1 MSRGGLESDVVPIRL
16 IYERWVSDYQDLWAG
31 RARALSRL
39 MLREVADL
47 KGEPTMKTQKAIAQH
62 FQLMYQTAALN
73 LNGLTPEQSLA
84 QPSPGGNCANWI
96 LGHLMNVHN
105 GVMSLVGEK
114 PVWESGQL
122 ERAGTEP
129 ITGPAKAIDWN
140 IMRDRFLG
148 SKDRCLAAIS
158 ALSDEALAESV
169 PHPFGGTCS
178 RAELL
183 NILAFHQTYHTG
195 QLALCRRIA
204 GLEGA
209 VKGPRQTQKA

>member
-73 LNGLTPEQSLA
+73 LDGLTPEQSLA

-105 GVMSLVGEK
+105 GVMSLIGEK

-148 SKDRCLAAIS
+148 SKDRCLAATFRAKASSSAWKSITPAPGGRSVRSPAAPSVGRVVVPAGS
-158 ALSDEALAESV
+158 ALVVFSV
-169 PHPFGGTCS
+169 PSP
-178 RAELL
+178 
-183 NILAFHQTYHTG
+183 
-195 QLALCRRIA
+195 
-204 GLEGA
+204 
-209 VKGPRQTQKA
+209 